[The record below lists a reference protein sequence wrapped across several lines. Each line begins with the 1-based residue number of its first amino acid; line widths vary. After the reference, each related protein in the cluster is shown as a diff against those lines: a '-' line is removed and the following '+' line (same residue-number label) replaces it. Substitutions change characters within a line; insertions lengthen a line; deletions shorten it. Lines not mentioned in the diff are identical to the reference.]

1 MVGFG
6 SMTLGAR
13 DTIAS
18 LYPSATPLIVNVTVM
33 ITALISLSVTDRL
46 AEASLVGILLSSI
59 KTPENPVPS

>member
-18 LYPSATPLIVNVTVM
+18 LCPSATPLIVTVTVM